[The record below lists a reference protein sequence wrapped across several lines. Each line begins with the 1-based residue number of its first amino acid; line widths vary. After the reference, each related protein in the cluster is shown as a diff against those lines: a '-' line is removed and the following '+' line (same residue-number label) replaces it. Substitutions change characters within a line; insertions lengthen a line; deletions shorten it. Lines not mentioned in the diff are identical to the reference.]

1 MNIAP
6 LQGYEYYQS
15 QRIPSMVSTE
25 RAQNICSIFF
35 LGLMPHDPN
44 LLNLQAPKGSPKLQH
59 PHPFCDAGVRIS
71 VCPILTVHWSMN
83 KWNYYSTYHGRRPV
97 CKKNQFYFI
106 SQQHPERSS
115 VVCAVLTEAPLLS
128 SNFPHTV
135 NSRYR
140 TRWCCSSTM
149 DFRTP
154 GLTKL
159 PCSWIHIAI
168 YQEWIIPWQVPSPI
182 FPVSPYAE
190 F

>member
-1 MNIAP
+1 MILIYWIYKPQKA
-6 LQGYEYYQS
+6 
-15 QRIPSMVSTE
+15 
-25 RAQNICSIFF
+25 
-35 LGLMPHDPN
+35 
-44 LLNLQAPKGSPKLQH
+44 LLNYNTLTHFVMLVYESASVQSSLYIDQWTNGTTTQH
-59 PHPFCDAGVRIS
+59 T
-71 VCPILTVHWSMN
+71 TVDDQFA
-83 KWNYYSTYHGRRPV
+83 
-97 CKKNQFYFI
+97 KKNQFYFI